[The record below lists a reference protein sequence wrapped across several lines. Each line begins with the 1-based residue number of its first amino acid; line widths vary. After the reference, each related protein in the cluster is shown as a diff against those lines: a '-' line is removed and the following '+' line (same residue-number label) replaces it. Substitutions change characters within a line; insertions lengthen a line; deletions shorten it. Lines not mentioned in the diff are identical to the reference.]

1 MLINKPISQY
11 GLNFNIKIN
20 EIQISNKHNL
30 NELKDVSI
38 KQNIKFNNYIDEY
51 ICNYNDDLINNEI
64 LNYNN
69 NL

>member
-11 GLNFNIKIN
+11 GLNFNIKIS

>member
-20 EIQISNKHNL
+20 EIQISDKHNL
-30 NELKDVSI
+30 NELKDVLI

-51 ICNYNDDLINNEI
+51 INIYDDK
-64 LNYNN
+64 
-69 NL
+69 